1 MEFIIGFCIII
12 VLLFIAGVSI
22 QTIITG
28 VFLLLCAVLAM
39 IFIFFCYSLLLL
51 ALSKK
56 AEGAFVKVDKSPKG
70 EFKVAYYNVKGE
82 EYPCA
87 FPAEPFFQKKFYPQN
102 AVYRL
107 RILGKSGRV
116 YDKYAVITC
125 ITGFLSSTALV
136 SVLVYIMFF
145 YA

>member
-1 MEFIIGFCIII
+1 MEFLMGFIII
-12 VLLFIAGVSI
+12 VVLLLIAGVSV

-39 IFIFFCYSLLLL
+39 IFIFFCFSIFRL
-51 ALSKK
+51 AMSKK
-56 AEGAFVKVDKSPKG
+56 AEGEFVRIDKFPKAQ
-70 EFKVAYYNVKGE
+70 FRVAYYNVKGA
-82 EYPCA
+82 EYSCA
-87 FPAEPFFQKKFYPQN
+87 FPAEPFLQRKFYPQDS
-102 AVYRL
+102 VYKL
-107 RILGKSGRV
+107 RVLGKSGRV

-136 SVLVYIMFF
+136 SVLIYIMFF